1 VGAVLVKDCA
11 IVGFGYTQPAG
22 SAHAEI
28 MALRQAGD
36 SARGAALYVT
46 LEPCCHFGRTP
57 PCTRALINAGVVEVH
72 AAMLDPNPKV
82 GGCGVAELE
91 AAGIRV
97 VVGEHGDKARAIS
110 EAYIKFITTGL
121 PFVTAKFAMSLDGK
135 IATRTTDSKWI
146 SNEESR
152 KIVHNL
158 RHSVD
163 AIMVGLN
170 TVLVDDPHL
179 TARFSSGRG
188 GKTVHQ
194 PLRVVVDSRGS
205 IPVSAN
211 VFREPGKTLIA
222 VAQSPD
228 AVKLKTLNGLGVEV
242 FEVGADHGRVD
253 LVRLLKLLGE
263 RQVTHVLVEGGGRL
277 MGSLFDAQLV
287 DKVMV
292 FIAPI
297 IIGGDG
303 ARSAIGGQGVEKV
316 ADALR
321 LENLRWER
329 FGNDMLATGYVA
341 GKK

>member
-1 VGAVLVKDCA
+1 
-11 IVGFGYTQPAG
+11 
-22 SAHAEI
+22 
-28 MALRQAGD
+28 MALRQAGE
-36 SARGAALYVT
+36 SARGAILYVT

-57 PCTRALINAGVVEVH
+57 PCTRALIDAGVVEVH

-82 GGCGVAELE
+82 GGCGAAELE
-91 AAGIRV
+91 AAGIRL
-97 VVGEHGDKARAIS
+97 VVGEHGDKARAIN

-228 AVKLKTLNGLGVEV
+228 AVKLKALNDLGVEV